1 MNIMYVRSAFG
12 NNASLMILIL
22 CEKKFSEW
30 LNTEYL
36 LCNDK
41 KYFRSTNYID
51 LNLNQNQ
58 TQLLLLQFHY

>member
-12 NNASLMILIL
+12 KNASLMILIL

-41 KYFRSTNYID
+41 KYFRSTKLY
-51 LNLNQNQ
+51 
-58 TQLLLLQFHY
+58 